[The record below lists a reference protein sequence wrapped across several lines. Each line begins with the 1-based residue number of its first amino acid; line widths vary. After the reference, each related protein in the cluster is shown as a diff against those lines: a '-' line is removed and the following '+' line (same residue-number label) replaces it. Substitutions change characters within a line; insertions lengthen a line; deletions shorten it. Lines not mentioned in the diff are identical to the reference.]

1 MRLPGKVAPEDL
13 IKRVVSALFLGALV
27 AILCARSASALDG
40 DDDQV
45 SHKLKVS
52 NRPQVAL
59 VLGGGGARGAAHVG
73 VLKILEQEN
82 IPINCIVGTNVGA
95 VVGGLYSAGISI
107 DALEEMFTK
116 KSLMRSYLT
125 VPLKLRILAVP
136 LLYLPRMV
144 GERTYDGLYR
154 GNKFR
159 NFLNKYVPQS
169 EQDLEDLKIAFAAV
183 ALDLVSGKEEAI
195 KAGNLGKALQ
205 ASSAIP
211 VLRKPVKMDDKLYV
225 DGGVMCNLPVRHA
238 REMGA
243 DIVIAVDLDDPQ
255 RQAREQDFSAIGSV
269 TQRVITLHLANIDRA
284 QAAEADLLIR
294 PRVADIG
301 LMSSDKQDAR
311 HAIEAGER
319 AALDTIEDIRKLLE
333 KFHVSP

>member
-1 MRLPGKVAPEDL
+1 
-13 IKRVVSALFLGALV
+13 
-27 AILCARSASALDG
+27 
-40 DDDQV
+40 
-45 SHKLKVS
+45 
-52 NRPQVAL
+52 
-59 VLGGGGARGAAHVG
+59 
-73 VLKILEQEN
+73 
-82 IPINCIVGTNVGA
+82 
-95 VVGGLYSAGISI
+95 
-107 DALEEMFTK
+107 
-116 KSLMRSYLT
+116 
-125 VPLKLRILAVP
+125 
-136 LLYLPRMV
+136 MV

-255 RQAREQDFSAIGSV
+255 RRAREQDFSAIGSV